1 MSIDEKTVAKV
12 AKLARIALPEERL
25 APMTHE
31 LNGILNWIEQLQ
43 EVDVEGVEA
52 MASSVHA
59 ALPLR
64 KDELKTDETGGGRPE
79 EVVANAPRTEDHF
92 FVVPKVVE

>member
-12 AKLARIALPEERL
+12 AKLARIALPADRL

-31 LNGILNWIEQLQ
+31 LNGILDWIEQLQ
-43 EVDVEGVEA
+43 EVDVDGVEA
-52 MASSVHA
+52 MASCVHMP
-59 ALPLR
+59 LPLR
-64 KDELKTDETGGGRPE
+64 PDELKTDETGGGRAE